1 MDPRA
6 PSPSIARVAVA
17 RLLACAAR
25 AMSSSSDSTPA
36 PASPAAGRTS
46 LRVRL
51 LLSLS
56 SVLAFV
62 LLGECVARV
71 REPGPFSLVDTNPY
85 LTGEKSHEVRHRPG
99 FEGRWDSTWYRIN
112 GRGMRGPDIDWSL
125 GSEELR
131 VVCLGDSCTFGKGV
145 LEEASWPRQLERLLQ
160 EALPE
165 DQRARVANLGINGGD
180 ATSAHELL
188 REQGLA
194 LRPDLV
200 VYGANVNDFP
210 NAVEA
215 VNQKVFI
222 EAPLK
227 RLIPQGI
234 LDPLNRSALYRWAR
248 SLYYQSR
255 RAQDWAAAEA
265 LAASMG
271 EAPAESPAWARQRAR
286 VEAIQR
292 DALAAGA
299 RCAIVL
305 FPYESQIYLDSYD
318 TSAIERLAALCA
330 ELEIPFIDLA
340 EVFREHF
347 RSAGED
353 LFIPGDRYHPNAG
366 GYTLVARALLRLA
379 RTEGLLEAEESSAED
394 TPR

>member
-1 MDPRA
+1 M
-6 PSPSIARVAVA
+6 
-17 RLLACAAR
+17 
-25 AMSSSSDSTPA
+25 
-36 PASPAAGRTS
+36 
-46 LRVRL
+46 
-51 LLSLS
+51 
-56 SVLAFV
+56 
-62 LLGECVARV
+62 
-71 REPGPFSLVDTNPY
+71 
-85 LTGEKSHEVRHRPG
+85 
-99 FEGRWDSTWYRIN
+99 
-112 GRGMRGPDIDWSL
+112 
-125 GSEELR
+125 
-131 VVCLGDSCTFGKGV
+131 
-145 LEEASWPRQLERLLQ
+145 
-160 EALPE
+160 
-165 DQRARVANLGINGGD
+165 
-180 ATSAHELL
+180 
-188 REQGLA
+188 
-194 LRPDLV
+194 
-200 VYGANVNDFP
+200 YGANVNDFP

-215 VNQKVFI
+215 VNQKVFN

-340 EVFREHF
+340 EVF
-347 RSAGED
+347 
-353 LFIPGDRYHPNAG
+353 PGALPECGGGPLHPRRPLPPERG

-379 RTEGLLEAEESSAED
+379 RTEGLLEAEERLAED